1 MLTMCHSLRA
11 SARGFSLIELM
22 VSIFIGML
30 VALGAVSLIVAI
42 DSANSET
49 IQSARVDQEMRALA
63 SVIADEIKRAR
74 RLHDPITYVGQGG
87 TTSGTFDTVDT
98 STAGCILYGYQD
110 ATLDSAAANQ
120 DFVNNYETIYLSTT
134 GGFGSVI
141 FAKGTSAVSCTT
153 AGTTLNSAQLNVTGL
168 TFACVVVNG
177 SNVVSE
183 STSTTSTLP
192 ETCNEID
199 ITLNAKLVNPAG
211 DTFSKAVKSV
221 THTYV
226 QQVFIRS
233 GAAKTS

>member
-1 MLTMCHSLRA
+1 
-11 SARGFSLIELM
+11 
-22 VSIFIGML
+22 
-30 VALGAVSLIVAI
+30 
-42 DSANSET
+42 
-49 IQSARVDQEMRALA
+49 
-63 SVIADEIKRAR
+63 
-74 RLHDPITYVGQGG
+74 
-87 TTSGTFDTVDT
+87 
-98 STAGCILYGYQD
+98 
-110 ATLDSAAANQ
+110 
-120 DFVNNYETIYLSTT
+120 
-134 GGFGSVI
+134 
-141 FAKGTSAVSCTT
+141 
-153 AGTTLNSAQLNVTGL
+153 LNVTGL

-199 ITLNAKLVNPAG
+199 ITFNAKLVNPAG